1 MKYLSLII
9 VLLSSFLGYIF
20 PVFHSYAQSATYTLT
35 NFITDTTNTLT
46 NEQLI
51 ELNSVSSGFQAQ
63 TSHEIAA
70 LFIANRNGREL
81 YDITLETFRNNGI
94 GTKEYDN
101 GVLLVISTEEKK
113 LRIMVWYGLEWALP
127 DVYLSSL
134 LENKLRPLLN
144 SGNYYELIQTYQQE
158 ISATIQSEQYSNQT
172 SWWWD
177 SGSQFIIWF
186 MIGYRLLTILS
197 QAFRSNPLETAFKNP
212 TSFFSIPLLLA
223 WWWASI
229 SFGILLGFIGLCIG
243 SLLWSLYRSWWW
255 RSNNGGFYYGG
266 GWFWWGGSFGWG
278 GFGWFGWGSSW
289 GWGAGD

>member
-9 VLLSSFLGYIF
+9 VLFSSLLGYIF
-20 PVFHSYAQSATYTLT
+20 PVLHSSAQSTTYTLT
-35 NFITDTTNTLT
+35 NFITDTANVLT
-46 NEQLI
+46 NEQLN
-51 ELNSVSSGFQAQ
+51 ELNSIASGFQTQ

-94 GTKEYDN
+94 GTKEHNN

-144 SGNYYELIQTYQQE
+144 SWNYYELVKLYQQE
-158 ISATIQSEQYSNQT
+158 IITTIQSEQYRKQIS
-172 SWWWD
+172 SWWD

-197 QAFRSNPLETAFKNP
+197 QAFRSNPLEKIFKNP
-212 TSFFSIPLLLA
+212 ISFFSIPLLLA

-229 SFGILLGFIGLCIG
+229 SFWILLGFIGLCIG
-243 SLLWSLYRSWWW
+243 SLLGSLYRSWWW
-255 RSNNGGFYYGG
+255 RSNNGGFYYGW
-266 GWFWWGGSFGWG
+266 WFWGGGSFGG
-278 GFGWFGWGSSW
+278 GSFGWFGWGSTW